1 MKYWLNV
8 GFLELHQL
16 VAVAQAAERLGF
28 EGVTLPDHLFFP
40 EQIRSRYPYSSSGEV
55 GWSLDA
61 PWPDCWVSVAAM
73 AQATTRL
80 RFTTSVYIAPL
91 RDVFTLA
98 KAAGTAAILAGGR
111 MSCGFGAGW
120 LREEFDAVGQD
131 FDSRGP
137 RFDEVL
143 KVLRLLWS
151 GEMVEF
157 HGDHVS
163 FDAVCMRPATPGIA
177 ILVGGN
183 TKPALRRA
191 AGSDGWIGTYT
202 ELGDVTRMLDELA
215 DLRARVDRSD
225 EPFELL
231 ISANPGASRDATAL
245 DHLGVQGMIIPAVA
259 LATTTTTTTTS
270 TTGEVIAGL
279 ERFAERRMS

>member
-8 GFLELHQL
+8 GFLEIEQL
-16 VAVAQAAERLGF
+16 APVAQAAELLGF
-28 EGVTLPDHLFFP
+28 EGVSLPDHLFFP
-40 EQIRSRYPYSSSGEV
+40 EQISSQYPYSSSGEV

-61 PWPDCWVSVAAM
+61 AWPDCWVSIAAM
-73 AQATTRL
+73 GQATSHL
-80 RFTTSVYIAPL
+80 RFSTSVYIAPL

-98 KAAGTAAILAGGR
+98 KAAGTAAGFVSGR

-120 LREEFDAVGQD
+120 MREEFDTVGED
-131 FDSRGP
+131 FESRGP
-137 RFDEVL
+137 RFDEML
-143 KVLRLLWS
+143 QVLRLLWS

-157 HGDHVS
+157 HGDHIE
-163 FDAVCMRPATPGIA
+163 FDRLCTRPATPGIP

-191 AGSDGWIGTYT
+191 AGNDGWIGTYT
-202 ELGDVTRMLDELA
+202 DLDDVTRMIGELK
-215 DLRARVDRSD
+215 DLRARVNRSG

-231 ISANPGASRDATAL
+231 VAATPGASRDAETL
-245 DHLGVQGMIIPAVA
+245 DRLGVHGVIIPAVA
-259 LATTTTTTTTS
+259 LASTS
-270 TTGEVIAGL
+270 TTGDVIAGL